1 MEYNDYELM
10 YMVKEN
16 EEVLEYMLKKYE
28 PLFIKLAHSFA
39 FKYKN
44 NGIDVEDIVQQCRI
58 ILCRTIDLY
67 SPKNDVLFYTFLV
80 LCLKRGIINYIKRNK
95 IESNINYM
103 DYEQYDSLGYFVSP
117 YDIQNDYIDY
127 EAQKTVINFKNSL
140 KSLDSAI
147 FELRYNGFSYKDIAS
162 LLDIE
167 EKKVDN
173 VLFRIRKK
181 MEKYFLFS

>member
-1 MEYNDYELM
+1 
-10 YMVKEN
+10 
-16 EEVLEYMLKKYE
+16 
-28 PLFIKLAHSFA
+28 
-39 FKYKN
+39 
-44 NGIDVEDIVQQCRI
+44 
-58 ILCRTIDLY
+58 
-67 SPKNDVLFYTFLV
+67 
-80 LCLKRGIINYIKRNK
+80 
-95 IESNINYM
+95 M
-103 DYEQYDSLGYFVSP
+103 DYEQYDNLGYFVSP